1 MTTESYEK
9 IPLPTGTLQEV
20 QVRTAVM
27 ANRYRDTQPAL
38 NKPSQDTL
46 PNRDY

>member
-1 MTTESYEK
+1 MTTEPYEK
-9 IPLPTGTLQEV
+9 IPTPTGTLQEI

-46 PNRDY
+46 PNRD